1 MMKDKTNILIVLLL
15 LSAGITFFSGYK
27 YFSSLKEKYD
37 LLTQLQQINEEVE
50 SLEADKNTLE
60 LDFQKEK
67 RIKESV
73 INENA
78 QLKDELKL
86 SQDQIGELENQL
98 RDSTIKLDKLDSR
111 VAVAKAENSALREQ
125 IESLQL
131 QLSQVSQDRQE
142 LQARLSSIEE
152 LKKAIKELRQKISLT
167 RSDLNQGLR
176 TESGDIIIGNRG
188 FIIKDGKPTFPA
200 KVRIEVAPLPTAN

>member
-1 MMKDKTNILIVLLL
+1 MKDKTNILIVLLL
-15 LSAGITFFSGYK
+15 ISAGVTFFSGYK
-27 YFSSLKEKYD
+27 YFNSLKEKYD
-37 LLTQLQQINEEVE
+37 LLAQLQQINEEVE
-50 SLEADKNTLE
+50 SLEADKNTLK
-60 LDFQKEK
+60 LDFEKEK
-67 RIKESV
+67 MIKETV

-86 SQDQIGELENQL
+86 SQGQIGELEDQL
-98 RDSTIKLDKLDSR
+98 KDSIIKLDKLDSR
-111 VAVAKAENSALREQ
+111 IAVAKAENSALRDQ
-125 IESLQL
+125 MGSLQL

-152 LKKAIKELRQKISLT
+152 LKKAIKQLRQKISLAKK
-167 RSDLNQGLR
+167 DLDLGLR

-200 KVRIEVAPLPTAN
+200 KVRIEVAPLPAAN